1 MTVMIHS
8 HLASVGIV
16 SINVKRRNVNQTKNA
31 KKENVKP
38 ELNLI
43 DHYSLLFINNIY
55 TKKYL

>member
-1 MTVMIHS
+1 MIHS

-43 DHYSLLFINNIY
+43 DHYSLLLSIIFIPKIFI
-55 TKKYL
+55 T